1 MDHGK
6 DYVGQGVRGP
16 LWAGFGVLTG
26 SLVMNALSS
35 LVNGFRPGFPP
46 PPPPGQSADAI
57 IAELKAQ
64 NYTLQTTAPI
74 NAALAAQGA
83 QIAQLQATVAA
94 LAKPMIPWA
103 NVALPYQAPTVSA
116 SAGTATNG

>member
-1 MDHGK
+1 MTEETKMEHGS

-26 SLVMNALSS
+26 SLVLNALSG
-35 LVNGFRPGFPP
+35 LANGFRPPQ
-46 PPPPGQSADAI
+46 PPPGQSADAV

-64 NYTLQTTAPI
+64 NFTLLQTGPI

-83 QIAQLQATVAA
+83 QIAQVQATLAA

-103 NVALPYQAPTVSA
+103 NVAVPVVAPA
-116 SAGTATNG
+116 TATASNG